1 MLNGHPQAGRAPL
14 QAPLPK
20 SRPWDDGRPARDAVG
35 TRRLVLCVGAG
46 PAAAAWRELDGPRWR
61 CHRVADVDSA
71 LQAASALHFD
81 ALLLAEGALGD
92 DWVHSLATL
101 RAAGSGP
108 LLVLAD
114 PGDEFDEILALELGA
129 DDYLVPPFHPRRLR
143 ARLAAAVRTPS
154 QRQPTPAPLRS
165 STQTPPH
172 EPADLPLHIVRDG
185 WSLDLTQGLLR
196 GHGHELR
203 LSLAQAHVLGLLLD
217 RVGSVLTRAEIS
229 RHFGRTD
236 AASRHGRGTDMQMH
250 QLRRRLAQAG
260 VDGLTIDTVHGIGY
274 ALRLQPSNRP
284 QRAASAAAGAAD
296 PAPPRLAA
304 VS

>member
-1 MLNGHPQAGRAPL
+1 MLSGHPQAGRAPL

-20 SRPWDDGRPARDAVG
+20 SRPWDDGPEARAAIG

-46 PAAAAWRELDGPRWR
+46 PAAEAWRELDGPRWR

-92 DWVHSLATL
+92 DWVQSLATL

-129 DDYLVPPFHPRRLR
+129 DDYLVPPFHTRRLR
-143 ARLAAAVRTPS
+143 ARLAAAVRAPS
-154 QRQPTPAPLRS
+154 QRQPTPAPLHTP
-165 STQTPPH
+165 TQTLPH

-203 LSLAQAHVLGLLLD
+203 LSLAPAHVLGLLLE
-217 RVGSVLTRAEIS
+217 RAGSVLTRAEIS

-236 AASRHGRGTDMQMH
+236 AARYGRSADMRMH

-260 VDGLTIDTVHGIGY
+260 VGGLTIDTVHRIGY
-274 ALRLQPSNRP
+274 ALRLQPSSHP
-284 QRAASAAAGAAD
+284 QRAAAAGAAEQ
-296 PAPPRLAA
+296 APPRLAA